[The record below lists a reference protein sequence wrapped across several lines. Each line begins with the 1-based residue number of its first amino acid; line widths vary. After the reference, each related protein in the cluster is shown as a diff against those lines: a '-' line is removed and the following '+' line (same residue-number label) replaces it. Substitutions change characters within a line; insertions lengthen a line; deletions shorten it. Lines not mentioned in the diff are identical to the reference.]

1 MNRPRP
7 FRPNGEPPDVM
18 AILDELE
25 RMRTSHLNDAKR
37 HEVEASRI
45 GEMRAALQER
55 FRASLNRKRK
65 KVTNG

>member
-7 FRPNGEPPDVM
+7 FRLNGESPDVM

-25 RMRTSHLNDAKR
+25 RMRASHLSDAKR
-37 HEVEASRI
+37 HQLEASRI

-65 KVTNG
+65 KVANG